1 MSTYKLT
8 DRNHLIALEGIIF
21 FGAFSILAYVFR
33 GVYTDPNVEIGIF
46 MIVGLFIN
54 LLPVFYLHLEYYTHN
69 KGVEWEIDSWKKE
82 VRYTDKEG
90 VTAQYNFE
98 DLKEIIVYMAPSWH
112 RKNNFKIMP
121 FEQYHYARIKT
132 KSGKEIIITSL
143 LIPKVEEAMRTITG
157 VPIELEKRIYASIRI
172 DNFIERHTLRK

>member
-1 MSTYKLT
+1 MKYTITLKQHFQGLEF
-8 DRNHLIALEGIIF
+8 LIA
-21 FGAFSILAYVFR
+21 V
-33 GVYTDPNVEIGIF
+33 TIGMMGF
-46 MIVGLFIN
+46 LYYQKTIN
-54 LLPVFYLHLEYYTHN
+54 LLKYPGLEYQILLFWILSVLPVLYLHLEYYTHN

-112 RKNNFKIMP
+112 RKSNFKIMP